1 MGFSWAFFVDIGL
14 VSVALLV
21 ATYLRTRL
29 RFLQKY
35 LIPNAIAAGFLLL
48 PLYNYA
54 APQLELSVDNL
65 GELVYHLM
73 SISFIAITLRAS
85 ESTKVRGTRGIS
97 GTTVSVVFQYGAQGF
112 LGLLLTWAIMNTI
125 MPELFPSFGF
135 FVPLGFALGPG
146 QAFAIGRG
154 WEVFGFIGAGSVGL
168 TFAAIGFLLASFGG
182 VFMVNYG
189 YRKGWADRDTAK
201 ATERPDHRKGF
212 YSRAHERPVGSRLT
226 SVSEAIDTMSLN
238 LGMIFATYL
247 LSYLVLL
254 GITSALITTGEL
266 GADLAVNLWGLN
278 FVFAVITAML
288 VKRVLRAF
296 GWHDALDSGML
307 TRIAGGSVDL
317 MVASAV
323 GAISL
328 VVVLQY
334 WLPILIISTTVG
346 VFVLVSVPWMA
357 SRLFHTYRF
366 HRAMIIFGGMT
377 GTLPTGLALLRM
389 VDPDFET
396 PVASDYVFS
405 SAVVFALVIPL
416 ILAINLPA
424 YSVSRGEPGLFFA
437 ALALV
442 AGYVFA
448 AGIAYRI
455 LAGKRAFG
463 TPLSI
468 WYRSRPEID

>member
-1 MGFSWAFFVDIGL
+1 MDFTWSFFIDIGL
-14 VSVALLV
+14 ISLALLA
-21 ATYLRTRL
+21 ATYLRTRV
-29 RFLQKY
+29 RVLQTF
-35 LIPNAIAAGFLLL
+35 LIPNAITAGFLLL

-54 APQLELSVDNL
+54 TPFLNLDADNL

-85 ESTKVRGTRGIS
+85 ESTRERGTRGIS

-112 LGLLLTWAIMNTI
+112 LGLLLTWLLMTTI
-125 MPELFPSFGF
+125 VPDLFPAFGF

-154 WEVFGFIGAGSVGL
+154 WEAFGFSGAGSVGL
-168 TFAAIGFLLASFGG
+168 TFAAIGFLFASFGG

-189 YRKGWADRDTAK
+189 YRKGWADKDTAK
-201 ATERPDHRKGF
+201 STARPDHRKGF
-212 YSRAHERPVGSRLT
+212 YPRSSEGPVGSRLT

-238 LGMIFATYL
+238 LAMIFATYL
-247 LSYLVLL
+247 LSYLLL
-254 GITSALITTGEL
+254 RGITALLTASGDL

-278 FVFAVITAML
+278 FVFAVVTAMI
-288 VKRVLRAF
+288 VKRVLLVFR
-296 GWHDALDSGML
+296 WHEALDSGTL

-323 GAISL
+323 AAISL
-328 VVVLQY
+328 VVVMQY
-334 WLPILIISTTVG
+334 WIPILLLSTTIG
-346 VFVLVSVPWMA
+346 LFVFFSVPWMA
-357 SRLFHTYRF
+357 SRLFHTHRF
-366 HRAMIIFGGMT
+366 HRALIIFGGMT

-396 PVASDYVFS
+396 PVASDYVFT
-405 SAVVFALVIPL
+405 SAIVFALVIPL

-424 YSVSRGEPGLFFA
+424 YSVSRSEPGLFYA

-442 AGYVFA
+442 AGYVLA

-455 LAGKRAFG
+455 LAGKHAFRRAR
-463 TPLSI
+463 SI
-468 WYRSRPEID
+468 WYKP